1 MQGFILPELII
12 ESIIRDGLANLKA
25 NPKVVESIF
34 AQLTRAYASRKYGD
48 AEIAKIKTLIN
59 DKSKEIAI
67 LFSYHEVDAKPFSYS
82 IMVGT
87 DSEAKSRTHLDDHY
101 EGIEEQI
108 VDEAELEALHRVNDL
123 EVLSYNERTGKVT
136 VSDSTDLSPVYRNMI
151 YVDAAENEFPILT
164 GINNTPG
171 DKSFFIQKQAEVD
184 FSEATGYIKSSL
196 DYKAYEIRGTTS
208 QVNLIIGVH
217 SKDALTTK
225 YMYILLK
232 YFLLSRKKDLIKRG
246 IYTMSYDGS
255 DFNRDSQYV
264 GDQVF
269 SRFLTISGK
278 IDDTWRSDEVILID
292 NIDIKGTPID

>member
-1 MQGFILPELII
+1 MTGFILPELII

-25 NPKVVESIF
+25 NPKVIESVF
-34 AQLTRAYASRKYGD
+34 AQLTRAYANRKYGL
-48 AEIAKIKTLIN
+48 AEITKIKALIA
-59 DKSKEIAI
+59 DPSKEIAI
-67 LFSYHEVDAKPFSYS
+67 LFSYHEVDSKPYSYS

-87 DSEAKSRTHLDDHY
+87 DSENKARTHLDDHF

-108 VDEAELEALHRVNDL
+108 TDPIELEALHRVDNINVTGYDPL
-123 EVLSYNERTGKVT
+123 TGKVS
-136 VSDSTDLSPVYRNMI
+136 VVDATDLSPVYRNMI
-151 YVDAAENEFPILT
+151 YVDAAGTEFTILT

-184 FSEATGYIKSSL
+184 FVTPTAYIRSSL
-196 DYKAYEIRGTTS
+196 DYKAYEVRGTTS
-208 QVNLIIGVH
+208 AVNLIVGVH

-225 YMYILLK
+225 YLYILLK

-246 IYTMSYDGS
+246 IYTVTYDGS
-255 DFNRDSQYV
+255 DFNRDSQFT

-278 IDDTWRSDEVILID
+278 IDDIWRSDEVILID
-292 NIDIKGTPID
+292 NIEINGVPVE